1 VKATSHKLPDT
12 LSPKLDLRLPP
23 HGRPSRH
30 HARLAELLAELGSA
44 LDAQTLD
51 QQWLHTWEHS
61 VLALI
66 DDGEIDLFMRP
77 PEAPEFSLADLPEQR
92 WLNLKHIL
100 MRRKGLAT

>member
-1 VKATSHKLPDT
+1 VKATSHKLPDI
-12 LSPKLDLRLPP
+12 LSPQLDLRLPP

-30 HARLAELLAELGSA
+30 HARLAELLAELGAA

-61 VLALI
+61 VLELI
-66 DDGEIDLFMRP
+66 DDGEIDLFM
-77 PEAPEFSLADLPEQR
+77 EFSLADLPEQR

-100 MRRKGLAT
+100 MRWKGLAT